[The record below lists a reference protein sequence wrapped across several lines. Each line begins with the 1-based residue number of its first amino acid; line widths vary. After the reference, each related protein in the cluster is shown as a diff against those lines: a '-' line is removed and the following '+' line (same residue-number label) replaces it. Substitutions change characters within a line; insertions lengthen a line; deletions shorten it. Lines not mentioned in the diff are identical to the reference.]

1 LRNKNLE
8 QLFEMEQEIK
18 KYNELLESF
27 KELEESYKLEEVK
40 IRISS

>member
-1 LRNKNLE
+1 
-8 QLFEMEQEIK
+8 MEQEIK